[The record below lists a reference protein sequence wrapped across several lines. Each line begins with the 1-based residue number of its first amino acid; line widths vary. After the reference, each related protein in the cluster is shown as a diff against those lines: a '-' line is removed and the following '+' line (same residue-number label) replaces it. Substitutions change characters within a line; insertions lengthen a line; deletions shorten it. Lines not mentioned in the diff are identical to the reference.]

1 MTEAQ
6 SYLRLAL
13 SSSSITPEEDVY
25 ARLTTEDFALD
36 SFQNLLFSIARF
48 KEFTGRYPNRISVVG
63 YEFKK
68 PRFENLHRAAI
79 RWPENKFT
87 YYGIDPYDSEHVHE
101 AIEGEVR
108 VLVVFFPLLLKAA
121 SKRKNGFI
129 PYSKDAYGCHHP
141 LLDKRQRRN
150 PFRRFHSYYLS
161 APELSQL
168 LDWCPGSQENILIQ
182 TFFEPLPWDPIS

>member
-1 MTEAQ
+1 VTEAQ

-108 VLVVFFPLLLKAA
+108 VLVVFFHYFSGLP
-121 SKRKNGFI
+121 
-129 PYSKDAYGCHHP
+129 
-141 LLDKRQRRN
+141 
-150 PFRRFHSYYLS
+150 LS
-161 APELSQL
+161 AKMALYLTQRMHMVATTHSLINDSGGIPSV
-168 LDWCPGSQENILIQ
+168 DSIRIILVRQ
-182 TFFEPLPWDPIS
+182 S

>member
-87 YYGIDPYDSEHVHE
+87 YYGIDPYDSELVHE

-108 VLVVFFPLLLKAA
+108 VLIVFFFTT
-121 SKRKNGFI
+121 SQ
-129 PYSKDAYGCHHP
+129 GC
-141 LLDKRQRRN
+141 L
-150 PFRRFHSYYLS
+150 
-161 APELSQL
+161 
-168 LDWCPGSQENILIQ
+168 
-182 TFFEPLPWDPIS
+182 